1 MKKIVNNP
9 KLLVIISIIL
19 LVISF
24 ISTLSIYNIVGNFL
38 DFTTSGCLVL
48 LLYFILI
55 ISKKHIN
62 LKVLNTILLINYLL
76 VFGCKLFY
84 LIAMFIDYNK
94 IVIGSLPVSFI
105 VIRTFITHLPLFG
118 CLIVFLGIIFYSKN
132 KSLIKPNIM
141 TAICLLIYVIC
152 IVCSV
157 MNVSTYGI
165 TKFEVAIRCIIET
178 LYYIPIILYFRLYT
192 LNKLEKMEVKNER

>member
-24 ISTLSIYNIVGNFL
+24 VYTLNIHLVIGSLL
-38 DFTTSGCLVL
+38 DFTTSGCLVM

-62 LKVLNTILLINYLL
+62 LTAMNTIVFINFVVVLLIRCTYII
-76 VFGCKLFY
+76 KLFTSANY
-84 LIAMFIDYNK
+84 IILSLILSNYIP
-94 IVIGSLPVSFI
+94 LFI
-105 VIRTFITHLPLFG
+105 VVAIY
-118 CLIVFLGIIFYSKN
+118 LGIIFYSKN
-132 KSLIKPNIM
+132 KSIIKPNLISI
-141 TAICLLIYVIC
+141 ICLLVY
-152 IVCSV
+152 IVCLIGSII
-157 MNVSTYGI
+157 NVSTYGI
-165 TKFEVAIRCIIET
+165 TKFEVAIRCIIQT
-178 LYYIPIILYFRLYT
+178 LYYIPVILYFRLYA

>member
-24 ISTLSIYNIVGNFL
+24 VYTFNTHFIIGSLL

-62 LKVLNTILLINYLL
+62 LTAINTIVFINFVVVLLIRCGYVAYLRYTSLSLLLSNYIPL
-76 VFGCKLFY
+76 
-84 LIAMFIDYNK
+84 
-94 IVIGSLPVSFI
+94 FI
-105 VIRTFITHLPLFG
+105 VVVIY
-118 CLIVFLGIIFYSKN
+118 LGVMFYSRNKN
-132 KSLIKPNIM
+132 IIKPNLISI
-141 TAICLLIYVIC
+141 ICLLVYIIC
-152 IVCSV
+152 LIGSII
-157 MNVSTYGI
+157 NVSTYGI
-165 TKFEVAIRCIIET
+165 TKFEVSIRYIIET
-178 LYYIPIILYFRLYT
+178 LYFVPVILYFRLYA